1 MFIDK
6 GIITDKEQTL
16 ISNYPEDIQGR
27 LKEKLLD
34 AKQSTYNTK
43 SYDDWIDIM
52 EQEKEISFNGN
63 ITITFIGE
71 LNIERLAKELI
82 RLVDSPSFEKVKET
96 ERFKSYM
103 ADCKDT
109 HRES

>member
-16 ISNYPEDIQGR
+16 ISRYPEEIQGR
-27 LKEKLLD
+27 LKEKLLG
-34 AKQSTYNTK
+34 AKQSTFNTK
-43 SYDDWIDIM
+43 SYDNWIDIM

-63 ITITFIGE
+63 ITITFNGE

-82 RLVDSPSFEKVKET
+82 RIVDSPSFEKVKET
-96 ERFKSYM
+96 EDFKRYI
-103 ADCKDT
+103 ADWKK
-109 HRES
+109 RLI